1 MKEEV
6 RDRVRAERVSVPV
19 MRVSAAV
26 VRAVAARAWVKVGT
40 VLAAVMIGLEVVV
53 TATEVEPEAAASEAA
68 ALQAAAWGLGTEK
81 GATEA
86 AVWDAAVGTGMR
98 SSDQPLLPCGR
109 SGCAPR

>member
-1 MKEEV
+1 MAEEQ
-6 RDRVRAERVSVPV
+6 P
-19 MRVSAAV
+19 M
-26 VRAVAARAWVKVGT
+26 
-40 VLAAVMIGLEVVV
+40 MGLEVAVP
-53 TATEVEPEAAASEAA
+53 AIA

-98 SSDQPLLPCGR
+98 SSDQPLIPCGR

>member
-1 MKEEV
+1 MV
-6 RDRVRAERVSVPV
+6 VERMALV
-19 MRVSAAV
+19 AV
-26 VRAVAARAWVKVGT
+26 VRAQAKAVKASV
-40 VLAAVMIGLEVVV
+40 VVEMGLEVVV